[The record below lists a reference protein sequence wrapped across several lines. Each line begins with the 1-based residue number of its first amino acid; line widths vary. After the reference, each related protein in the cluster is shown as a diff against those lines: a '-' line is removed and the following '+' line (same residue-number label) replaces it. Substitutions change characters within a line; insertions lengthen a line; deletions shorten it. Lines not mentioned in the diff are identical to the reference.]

1 MDKLLKQNI
10 ERIEIKDEVLD
21 ILKDNNIILLN
32 DLCNKKKKDLKE
44 LGIGYQVINDMELQL
59 QLLGLKFKNS
69 L

>member
-1 MDKLLKQNI
+1 
-10 ERIEIKDEVLD
+10 
-21 ILKDNNIILLN
+21 
-32 DLCNKKKKDLKE
+32 